1 MKKIMF
7 ALVPL
12 MLFSYDIKPTSTS
25 ESSMETNDS
34 MNLIFRQS
42 KHLHLLRHPRN
53 LN

>member
-12 MLFSYDIKPTSTS
+12 MLFSYDIKPISTS

-34 MNLIFRQS
+34 TEPNIS
-42 KHLHLLRHPRN
+42 TIETST
-53 LN
+53 